1 MAQLTELKSQSESQT
16 MEYDKSVEN
25 LIEAKENNYRL
36 ERQLMSKIEKIK
48 ELKKYAMREKML
60 TVL

>member
-1 MAQLTELKSQSESQT
+1 LAQLTELKSQSESQT

>member
-48 ELKKYAMREKML
+48 ELKKCAMREKML